1 VRVRPARPED
11 AAAVAEVHVRTWQ
24 AAYEHV
30 FGAEKLA
37 RIDTPERRGRWERW
51 LAEGEHVWVA
61 EEDDRVVGFVWIG
74 DSRDDDAG
82 GELFAIYVLPEAWGS
97 GVGPGLMAV
106 GADAL
111 RERYE
116 SSILWVLEDNPRAAV
131 LRAGRVDA
139 GRRTEG
145 GRPAGRDGG
154 GSAVPPLSRRQ
165 AAKRG

>member
-97 GVGPGLMAV
+97 GAGPGLMAV

-116 SSILWVLEDNPRAAV
+116 SSILWVLEDNPRA
-131 LRAGRVDA
+131 
-139 GRRTEG
+139 RRFYEREG
-145 GRPAGRDGG
+145 WTPDGARKEDELLG
-154 GSAVPPLSRRQ
+154 VTVAEVRYRL
-165 AAKRG
+165 